1 MASWKIITRSQINLF
16 TRSIVNGLRA
26 DDAESVYQH
35 RVSMA
40 SAFSE
45 APHDGEGEQLF
56 FKEHARNLSKGSSR
70 SNLVLQRKATLTG
83 GSSRNRPETKVRIQS
98 NVLST
103 SGSLMCFFL
112 CSVQVFYSSSAHI
125 ARLIEQLSRGADAG
139 SFNIKPTMEAGGHSH
154 SASLQSE
161 GDAHW
166 TVEER
171 LDHMMGV
178 VGAAS

>member
-1 MASWKIITRSQINLF
+1 MASWEIITRSQIKLL

-70 SNLVLQRKATLTG
+70 SNLVLQRKGTLTG
-83 GSSRNRPETKVRIQS
+83 GSSRNRPETKVHIPS

-103 SGSLMCFFL
+103 SVSLMCFF
-112 CSVQVFYSSSAHI
+112 S
-125 ARLIEQLSRGADAG
+125 
-139 SFNIKPTMEAGGHSH
+139 
-154 SASLQSE
+154 
-161 GDAHW
+161 
-166 TVEER
+166 
-171 LDHMMGV
+171 
-178 VGAAS
+178 